1 MPRGRTE
8 EGDER
13 DGERKEMPKR
23 ERKRRRVKRDLRGRK
38 GTVNERD
45 WQRKDPPSPRW
56 RKDHRMKKTGREK
69 RYREVEKGTARD
81 GERNEMWRV
90 RKGREKERDGGKKD
104 TEREK
109 SQITGK
115 ERKEMPHRSQR
126 GRKGKE
132 KG

>member
-1 MPRGRTE
+1 
-8 EGDER
+8 
-13 DGERKEMPKR
+13 MPKR
-23 ERKRRRVKRDLRGRK
+23 ERKRRGVKRDLRGRK

-104 TEREK
+104 TPIR
-109 SQITGK
+109 
-115 ERKEMPHRSQR
+115 
-126 GRKGKE
+126 RKGKE
-132 KG
+132 KDRHRERKDTPRGRKEKRKKEAE

>member
-1 MPRGRTE
+1 
-8 EGDER
+8 
-13 DGERKEMPKR
+13 MPKR

-69 RYREVEKGTARD
+69 RYREVEKGTAGD

-104 TEREK
+104 TESFKGEIPDHRKRER
-109 SQITGK
+109 
-115 ERKEMPHRSQR
+115 ERKEMPR